1 MRKRNV
7 LLVSGML
14 AVMLVFGVVLA
25 GCASAAPVTPSPFEG
40 GWVAKDIS
48 QGNFSGLASAST
60 LLFEGNRMSIGL
72 RSGAMIMIRN
82 KFTFTDTEIIA
93 DGQTFKYTLNE
104 EGLTTEDDLLGKI
117 FWVKR

>member
-40 GWVAKDIS
+40 RWVAKEYIS
-48 QGNFSGLASAST
+48 PGSFSVVGSAFV
-60 LLFEGNRMSIGL
+60 LLFEGNTMSIGL
-72 RSGAMIMIRN
+72 DLGAGVSYQ
-82 KFTFTDTEIIA
+82 FTFTDTEIIA

-104 EGLTTEDDLLGKI
+104 EGLTTEDDLFGKI
-117 FWVKR
+117 FWVKG